1 MKAKNLFASALLA
14 TALLFSVNNTA
25 SAQRPNR
32 EDMQARRAEMV
43 AQQAERLAKDLDL
56 KGDQKTSFVATYKQ
70 YREELQSVQQGQQ
83 GQRPQQG
90 QQERKKL
97 TDEEAQKQL
106 DEYFARQ
113 EQQIAQQQK
122 RLEVERKYFDEFK
135 KTLTPQQLVKVF
147 RQRQM
152 QRQGGQRQG
161 FGGPQG
167 GFGGNGG
174 GMRQGGFGGNGGG
187 MGGDF

>member
-1 MKAKNLFASALLA
+1 MS
-14 TALLFSVNNTA
+14 LLFSVNNTA
-25 SAQRPNR
+25 SAQRFSQ
-32 EDMQARRAEMV
+32 EEMEARRAQMV
-43 AQQAERLAKDLDL
+43 EQQAERMAKDLDL
-56 KGDQKTSFVATYKQ
+56 KGDAKTSFVALYKEYQ
-70 YREELQSVQQGQQ
+70 NELMSTQQRQRGQQ
-83 GQRPQQG
+83 RQDGQSD
-90 QQERKKL
+90 RKKL
-97 TDEEAQKQL
+97 TDEEAQKQI

-113 EQQIAQQQK
+113 ESQIVQQQK
-122 RLEVERKYFDEFK
+122 RLEVEKKYYEEFK
-135 KTLTPQQLVKVF
+135 KTLTVQQLAKVF

-152 QRQGGQRQG
+152 MQRQGGQRPGG